1 MTSQAYTLN
10 LLYWREVGCND
21 LQITIEMKPE
31 NDLIT
36 NNKQDLKLHT

>member
-21 LQITIEMKPE
+21 LQIIEMKPE
-31 NDLIT
+31 NYLIT